1 MLVVSAIRMNKL
13 FLLGWIITLEAE
25 IGTNSKDIQKKS
37 KRKNSSDD
45 SSESDDDQSNNKKI
59 KQYIFNVVF
68 PPYHGEEQVIS
79 IVYNTIK
86 ANSLSLI
93 AEIKKWKLKIIR
105 LS

>member
-13 FLLGWIITLEAE
+13 FLLGWIITLEAV

-45 SSESDDDQSNNKKI
+45 SSESDDDQSNKII

-79 IVYNTIK
+79 IFYNTIK

-93 AEIKKWKLKIIR
+93 AEIKKWKLKITR